1 MDWLDFREDER
12 NKIWEYDISPLI
24 LHFPASGVPF
34 STISMDLEGFDNN
47 LKNIEK
53 NGNSKSWNTKYLLII
68 AVSVCRPECGRSRE
82 TLQTALESCIL

>member
-1 MDWLDFREDER
+1 MDWLDFREVLR
-12 NKIWEYDISPLI
+12 NNIRGYDISPLF
-24 LHFPASGVPF
+24 LCFPTSDVQF
-34 STISMDLEGFDNN
+34 STISMDLKGFDNN